1 MDEDMNE
8 DVDKLVDTSVSQFT
22 KYMKENDS

>member
-8 DVDKLVDTSVSQFT
+8 DVDKLVDTAVSQFT